1 MLLEQYLQNIGL
13 DAKEAKVYLA
23 GLQLGPATIVELSAS
38 SGVKR
43 STVYQIIGD
52 LKDKSLVN
60 VSLRNKRKIF
70 TMQEPDN
77 LYILLKQKENILKQI
92 MPDLEALKNVSAK
105 KPAIRIFEG
114 VSGLQQIYEDMIKKP
129 GEILCLAAP
138 KEKMSQKVFDYLVES
153 WEPRRIAGAVEIRR
167 ININYNNDWQL
178 NNRKMERPEEKE
190 AVFYWPQKDYPFT
203 VGIYI
208 YRQKVAFVSFGEKEL
223 VGIIIRSP
231 EINLTL
237 KLMFEMFWNRPS
249 RN

>member
-13 DAKEAKVYLA
+13 DDKESKVYLA
-23 GLQLGPATIVELSAS
+23 GLQLGPATIFELAAS

-43 STVYQIIGD
+43 STVYEVVDG
-52 LKDKSLVN
+52 LKEKSLIN
-60 VSLRNKRKIF
+60 LSLRGKKKIF

-77 LYILLKQKENILKQI
+77 LFFMLKQKENVLKQI
-92 MPDLEALKNVSAK
+92 LPDLEALKNISAK

-114 VSGLQQIYEDMIKKP
+114 VSGLQQIYEDMIKRP
-129 GEILCLAAP
+129 GELLALAAP
-138 KEKMSQKVFDYLVES
+138 KEKMSPKVFDYLVES
-153 WEPRRIAGAVEIRR
+153 WEPRRIAGGVNMRR
-167 ININYNNDWQL
+167 ININYDNNWQL
-178 NNRKMERPEEKE
+178 NNKKVERPKE
-190 AVFYWPQKDYPFT
+190 AEQVFYWPQKDYPFT

-237 KLMFEMFWNRPS
+237 KLVFEMLWNRQS
-249 RN
+249 R